1 MPITPGFSE
10 LGRDYYMRDPSI
22 LGETIS
28 RLGQVNS
35 ILTLA
40 SGTLQMTAMYLPA
53 NVTIGHLATSSGSVS
68 ASGPTHWWFGL
79 YDSSLNQLAV
89 TADQTSTAWS
99 LNTYKSL
106 AVATIASG
114 ASATFTTTYTGLYY
128 FGIVETWSGT
138 GSNLM
143 GVSQTGIGIISQSP
157 VLCGTSDTG
166 QTTPPAFPHTATSI
180 TASTIPFY
188 AAAAT

>member
-10 LGRDYYMRDPSI
+10 LGRDYHMRDPSI
-22 LGETIS
+22 IGETIS

-35 ILTLA
+35 ALSLA
-40 SGTLQMTAMYLPA
+40 NGTLQMTAMYLPA
-53 NVTIGHLATSSGSVS
+53 NVTIGHLAMCTDG
-68 ASGPTHWWFGL
+68 AGISGPTHWWFGL

-114 ASATFTTTYTGLYY
+114 ASATFTTTYTGLHY
-128 FGIVETWSGT
+128 FGVVATWT
-138 GSNLM
+138 GSGNTVM
-143 GVSQTGIGIISQSP
+143 AVSQTGVGIISQSP
-157 VLCGTSDTG
+157 VLCGASDTT

-180 TASTIPFY
+180 TPGTLPFY